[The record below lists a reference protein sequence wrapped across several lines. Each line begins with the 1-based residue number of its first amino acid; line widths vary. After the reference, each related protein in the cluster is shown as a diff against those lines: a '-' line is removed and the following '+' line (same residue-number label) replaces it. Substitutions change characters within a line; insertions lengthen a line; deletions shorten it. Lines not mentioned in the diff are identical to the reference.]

1 MLKAYRY
8 RIYPNKGQDVLLA
21 KHFGCCRFIY
31 NWALDKKQK
40 EYKLNQKNLSKYDLS
55 KEIPLM
61 KKTESFSWLSEVSSQ
76 SLQSSL
82 THLDIAFTNFFKKRA
97 KFPKFKSRHN
107 NKQSFEIPQYVKV
120 DFEKNR
126 VILPKFGKKGIKCK
140 FSRRFNGEVKTCT
153 ISRNSSGQYHISILV
168 ENNLSLPPK
177 VAIEGDTAIGIDMG
191 IKDFAILSDGQKIA
205 NPKHLAKSS
214 EKLAKA
220 QIKLSKK
227 QKGSNNRAKARI
239 KVARVHNKI
248 NNQRKDF
255 LHKLS
260 SKIIS
265 ENQTVCLEDLD
276 VKGLMEKSE
285 SYASKAIADC
295 SWSEFMTMLE
305 YKSDWYGKNIVRI
318 GRFEPS
324 SKLCSC
330 GIKNDSLKLSD
341 RMWTCRHC
349 GAVHDRDIL
358 ASNNIRLFGLIKEN
372 IPLGQRKYTPVRYD
386 SALAESEQESPK
398 SSA

>member
-1 MLKAYRY
+1 MLKAYKY
-8 RIYPNKGQDVLLA
+8 RIYPNKSQMILLA
-21 KHFGCCRFIY
+21 KHFGSCRFIY

-40 EYKLNQKNLSKYDLS
+40 EYELNQKNLSRFDIQKN
-55 KEIPLM
+55 IPIM
-61 KKTESFSWLSEVSSQ
+61 KKTDEYIWLKEINSQ
-76 SLQSSL
+76 SLQASL
-82 THLDIAFTNFFKKRA
+82 NHLDIAFTNFFKKRA
-97 KFPKFKSRHN
+97 KFPNFKSRHN

-120 DFEKNR
+120 DFEKNK
-126 VILPKFGKKGIKCK
+126 VIVPKFGKKGITCK
-140 FSRRFNGEVKTCT
+140 
-153 ISRNSSGQYHISILV
+153 ISRTFEEEVRTCNISKNPAGQYYISILV
-168 ENNLSLPPK
+168 ENQLSLPPK
-177 VAIEGDTAIGIDMG
+177 VAIEADTTIGIDMG
-191 IKDFAILSDGQKIA
+191 VKDFAIMSDGQKID
-205 NPKHLAKSS
+205 NPKHLAKSAK
-214 EKLAKA
+214 KLTKA
-220 QIKLSKK
+220 QQRLSKK
-227 QKGSNNRAKARI
+227 IKGSNNRAKARI

-260 SKIIS
+260 SKIVS

-276 VKGLMEKSE
+276 VKGLLMENE
-285 SYASKAIADC
+285 SYTSKAIADC
-295 SWSEFMTMLE
+295 SWSDFMVMLE
-305 YKSDWYGKNIVRI
+305 YKSDWYGKNIIRI

-341 RMWTCRHC
+341 RIWTCQHC
-349 GAVHDRDIL
+349 GAVHDRDVL

-398 SSA
+398 SLA